1 MVEAIEFRRA
11 VRERANMTDAILI
24 SANLTMVDIDDALH
38 HLESNKELYWSVMFP
53 IRTERFRF
61 PIYAFIHISGGQV
74 EYRALVDRIIPFSP
88 AVFDGPLAE
97 HVKPPSF
104 RDLWKSSRIERERP
118 WKNDLVFTE
127 IVPFSFDTRRF
138 EMYKGGLVSR
148 PKQGYIRVI
157 SPNETESFAAPLRA
171 QSPQRA
177 QPPQRTLRPQ
187 RPIAETNLED
197 FVIQQLEKIE
207 AGLRLEGRQ
216 LSTPAGRLDLLCR
229 DKAGNYVVVELKNT
243 RGSDQVVG
251 QILRYMGWV
260 KEKYPQHEVRGI
272 IIVGQIDDA
281 LRYAIKAIPTIE
293 AKEFILSI
301 A

>member
-1 MVEAIEFRRA
+1 
-11 VRERANMTDAILI
+11 MTDAILI
-24 SANLTMVDIDDALH
+24 SANLTMVDIDDAVQH
-38 HLESNKELYWSVMFP
+38 PESNKELYWSVMFP
-53 IRTERFRF
+53 IDTRLFRF
-61 PIYAFIHISGGQV
+61 PIYAFIHISRRQV

-88 AVFDGPLAE
+88 TVFDGPLAE

-104 RDLWKSSRIERERP
+104 RELWKSSRIERERH

-138 EMYKGGLVSR
+138 EMYKGGPVTH
-148 PKQGYIRVI
+148 PMQGYIRVI
-157 SPNETESFAAPLRA
+157 SPNKTESFAPP
-171 QSPQRA
+171 QSPQLTQPA
-177 QPPQRTLRPQ
+177 QPPQLTSRPQ

-197 FVIQQLEKIE
+197 FVIQQLDKIE

-216 LSTPAGRLDLLCR
+216 LRTPAGRLDLLCR
-229 DKAGNYVVVELKNT
+229 DRIGNYVVVELKNT

-260 KEKYPQHEVRGI
+260 KEKYPKHEVRGI

-281 LRYAIKAIPTIE
+281 LRYAIKTIPNIE
-293 AKEFILSI
+293 AKEFILSL

>member
-1 MVEAIEFRRA
+1 
-11 VRERANMTDAILI
+11 
-24 SANLTMVDIDDALH
+24 
-38 HLESNKELYWSVMFP
+38 
-53 IRTERFRF
+53 
-61 PIYAFIHISGGQV
+61 
-74 EYRALVDRIIPFSP
+74 
-88 AVFDGPLAE
+88 
-97 HVKPPSF
+97 
-104 RDLWKSSRIERERP
+104 
-118 WKNDLVFTE
+118 
-127 IVPFSFDTRRF
+127 
-138 EMYKGGLVSR
+138 MYKGGLVSR